1 VRTRAARARARRA
14 VAVGFPIGLPALS
27 PDTQRR
33 VGRDAW
39 LLTAWW
45 IVVGVACSALL
56 LEIVGIRSPLWRYP
70 LTAIAMYAIGVVFG
84 MRVWLAL
91 FGRAAREAPG
101 RYRGATDEERARRPP
116 PLARP
121 GVVAAFVLAP
131 AFVLFVLELLSSF
144 DVTRPILLTIF
155 IGLAVVAILAW
166 VCQRLPVGLGS
177 EAAMAEMA
185 MQFVFGRSF
194 GRDVLPPEP
203 PGESWPMI
211 VRETW
216 VHGLLFLVFSTAIGA
231 VIAVAHPDAVS
242 LRDLVP

>member
-1 VRTRAARARARRA
+1 M
-14 VAVGFPIGLPALS
+14 GFPIGLPALS

-56 LEIVGIRSPLWRYP
+56 LEIVGIRSPLWGYP

>member
-1 VRTRAARARARRA
+1 
-14 VAVGFPIGLPALS
+14 VGFPIGLPALS

-56 LEIVGIRSPLWRYP
+56 LEIVGIRSPLWGYP

-216 VHGLLFLVFSTAIGA
+216 VHGLLSLVFSTAIGA

>member
-1 VRTRAARARARRA
+1 VRAGAARSRAQRA
-14 VAVGFPIGLPALS
+14 LVMGFAIGLTALS

-70 LTAIAMYAIGVVFG
+70 LTAIAMYAIGVVVG
-84 MRVWLAL
+84 MRIWLAL
-91 FGRAAREAPG
+91 FSRAARLRPD
-101 RYRGATDEERARRPP
+101 RLRGATDEERRRDPL

-121 GVVAAFVLAP
+121 GVVAAFVFGP
-131 AFVLFVLELLSSF
+131 AFVVFVLELLWLF
-144 DVTRPILLTIF
+144 DVGRAILVTVF
-155 IGLAVVAILAW
+155 IGLAVAAFVGWA
-166 VCQRLPVGLGS
+166 CSRLPAGLGS
-177 EAAMAEMA
+177 EAVMAEMA

-194 GRDVLPPEP
+194 GRSVLPPQP
-203 PGESWPMI
+203 PGGCWPLI

-216 VHGLLFLVFSTAIGA
+216 AQGLSFLVLSAAIGG
-231 VIAVAHPDAVS
+231 VIAVAHPAAVS
-242 LRDLVP
+242 LRDLLP

>member
-1 VRTRAARARARRA
+1 
-14 VAVGFPIGLPALS
+14 VGFPIGLPALS

>member
-56 LEIVGIRSPLWRYP
+56 LEIVGIRSPLWGYP

>member
-1 VRTRAARARARRA
+1 M
-14 VAVGFPIGLPALS
+14 GFAIGLTALS

-70 LTAIAMYAIGVVFG
+70 LTAIAMYAIGIVVG

-91 FGRAAREAPG
+91 FSRAARLGPG

-121 GVVAAFVLAP
+121 GVVAAFVFAP
-131 AFVLFVLELLSSF
+131 AFVVFALELLSYF
-144 DVTRPILLTIF
+144 DVTRVVL
-155 IGLAVVAILAW
+155 IGLAVAAFVGW
-166 VCQRLPVGLGS
+166 VCRRLPVGLGT
-177 EAAMAEMA
+177 EAVMAEMA

-194 GRDVLPPEP
+194 GRNVLPPEP

-216 VHGLLFLVFSTAIGA
+216 AQGLSFLVVSAAIGA

-242 LRDLVP
+242 LKDLLP

>member
-1 VRTRAARARARRA
+1 M
-14 VAVGFPIGLPALS
+14 GFPIGLPALS

>member
-1 VRTRAARARARRA
+1 M
-14 VAVGFPIGLPALS
+14 GFPIGLPALS

-194 GRDVLPPEP
+194 GRNVLPAEP

-216 VHGLLFLVFSTAIGA
+216 VHGLLSLVFSTAIGA
-231 VIAVAHPDAVS
+231 VIAVAHPDALS

>member
-1 VRTRAARARARRA
+1 
-14 VAVGFPIGLPALS
+14 VGFPIGLPALS

-56 LEIVGIRSPLWRYP
+56 LEIVGIRSPLWGYP

>member
-1 VRTRAARARARRA
+1 M
-14 VAVGFPIGLPALS
+14 GFPIGLTALS

-70 LTAIAMYAIGVVFG
+70 LTAFVMYAIGVVAG

-91 FGRAAREAPG
+91 FSRAARVASV

-116 PLARP
+116 RPARP

-131 AFVLFVLELLSSF
+131 AFVGLVLELLAYF
-144 DVTRPILLTIF
+144 TVTRAILMTIF
-155 IGLAVVAILAW
+155 IGLAVTAFVGW
-166 VCQRLPVGLGS
+166 VCRRLPVGFGA
-177 EAAMAEMA
+177 EAVMAEMA

-194 GRDVLPPEP
+194 GRNVLPAEP

-216 VHGLLFLVFSTAIGA
+216 MQGLSFLVFSTAIGA

>member
-1 VRTRAARARARRA
+1 M
-14 VAVGFPIGLPALS
+14 GFPIGLTALS

-70 LTAIAMYAIGVVFG
+70 LTAIVMYACGVVVG

-91 FGRAAREAPG
+91 FSRAARVAPG
-101 RYRGATDEERARRPP
+101 RYRGATDEEPARRPLR
-116 PLARP
+116 LARP

-131 AFVLFVLELLSSF
+131 GSVVFVLELLSYF
-144 DVTRPILLTIF
+144 DVTRAILLTIF
-155 IGLAVVAILAW
+155 IGLAFTAFVGW
-166 VCQRLPVGLGS
+166 VCQRLPVGLGA
-177 EAAMAEMA
+177 EAVMAEMA

-194 GRDVLPPEP
+194 GRNVLPAEP

-216 VHGLLFLVFSTAIGA
+216 MQGLSFLVFSTAIGA
-231 VIAVAHPDAVS
+231 VIVVAHPDAVS

>member
-1 VRTRAARARARRA
+1 M
-14 VAVGFPIGLPALS
+14 GFPIGLPALS

-56 LEIVGIRSPLWRYP
+56 LEIVGIRSPLWGYP

-216 VHGLLFLVFSTAIGA
+216 VHGLLFLGFSTAIGA

>member
-1 VRTRAARARARRA
+1 M
-14 VAVGFPIGLPALS
+14 GFPIGLPALS

-56 LEIVGIRSPLWRYP
+56 LEIVGIRSPLWGYP

-216 VHGLLFLVFSTAIGA
+216 VHGLLSLVFSTAIGA

>member
-1 VRTRAARARARRA
+1 M
-14 VAVGFPIGLPALS
+14 GFPIGLTALS

-70 LTAIAMYAIGVVFG
+70 LTAIVMYAIGVVVG

-91 FGRAAREAPG
+91 FGRAARAAPG
-101 RYRGATDEERARRPP
+101 RYRGATDEERARRPR

-131 AFVLFVLELLSSF
+131 AFVGFVLELLSFF
-144 DVTRPILLTIF
+144 DVTRAILVTIF
-155 IGLAVVAILAW
+155 IGLAVAAFVGW
-166 VCQRLPVGLGS
+166 VCPRLPVGLGA
-177 EAAMAEMA
+177 EAVMAEMA

-194 GRDVLPPEP
+194 GRNVLPPEP

-216 VHGLLFLVFSTAIGA
+216 AQGLSFLVLSTAIGA

>member
-1 VRTRAARARARRA
+1 M
-14 VAVGFPIGLPALS
+14 GFPIGLPALS

-56 LEIVGIRSPLWRYP
+56 LEIVGIRSPLWGYP

-231 VIAVAHPDAVS
+231 VIAVAHPDAIS

>member
-1 VRTRAARARARRA
+1 M
-14 VAVGFPIGLPALS
+14 GFPIGLTALS

-56 LEIVGIRSPLWRYP
+56 LEIVGIRSPLWGYP

-216 VHGLLFLVFSTAIGA
+216 VHGLLSLVFSTAIGA

>member
-1 VRTRAARARARRA
+1 M
-14 VAVGFPIGLPALS
+14 GFPIGLTALS

-56 LEIVGIRSPLWRYP
+56 LEIVGIRSPLWGYP